1 MSPESTNEL
10 TPKLAASFARPPFSA
25 EKKVV
30 MSGGSRQTVEAKE
43 TFMRE
48 HPVVEIYR
56 QRAELCPS

>member
-1 MSPESTNEL
+1 MSQQYTNEL
-10 TPKLAASFARPPFSA
+10 TPELANTLARPPFSA
-25 EKKVV
+25 EKKAVI
-30 MSGGSRQTVEAKE
+30 SDGSRQTVEAQE